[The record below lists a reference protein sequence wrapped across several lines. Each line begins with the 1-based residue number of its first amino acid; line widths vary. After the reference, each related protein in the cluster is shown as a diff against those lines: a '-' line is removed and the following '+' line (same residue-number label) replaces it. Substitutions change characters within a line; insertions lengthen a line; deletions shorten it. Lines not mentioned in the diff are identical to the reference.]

1 MSRMSNTRRGHRR
14 LRPWLSEPANL
25 GLSRQPRW
33 RWLVWLLAVDL
44 ALVVIPIIN
53 RATLDSRFLRIDI
66 EFGLGEIYQYG
77 KFILI
82 AVIMADLARRSRGL
96 SPLLWALV
104 FAYLALDDALAL
116 HESIGANFA
125 RVLGSEPGA
134 PGIQVLADLTVTA
147 GLGVV
152 VLLAFKGGIPGRRS
166 ATVLVVGLLTFGI
179 FAGGVDVLARI
190 DPVLE
195 RRAVRGAFAV
205 VEEGGE
211 LLVISSTMWFVLMM
225 RREFAFRRRPLRDS
239 A

>member
-1 MSRMSNTRRGHRR
+1 MTTIHHKMSCGTDSGYRCVMARMSNTRRGHRR
-14 LRPWLSEPANL
+14 LRPWLSEPVNL

-44 ALVVIPIIN
+44 ALVVIHIIN

-152 VLLAFKGGIPGRRS
+152 VLLAFKGGGGGDSRPSQRYGPRRRAPDIWHFRGRRRCARENRPGS
-166 ATVLVVGLLTFGI
+166 GAPSGPWCFRGRRGGRRI
-179 FAGGVDVLARI
+179 AGD
-190 DPVLE
+190 
-195 RRAVRGAFAV
+195 
-205 VEEGGE
+205 
-211 LLVISSTMWFVLMM
+211 
-225 RREFAFRRRPLRDS
+225 
-239 A
+239 